1 MGKYKLMG
9 LSNSTLTMFQI
20 PITDATLMYSSVGCV
35 LISVILIE
43 YFRIYTMGEPSI
55 TVFSKIQRPIQTF
68 LRPAVW
74 VPGLRNLHSHRETW
88 TFKEDSSHQGNL
100 DSILNAI
107 NKVIAKDTSKFYWH
121 VQQPAAAVGNETTPL
136 QDSKSFVRIF
146 TFTRAE
152 WLDITE
158 ITLSGNKAEVWAFSS
173 GFLPLIIPLACFLNV
188 PFFFFPFLD
197 MGLNK
202 QRMDRIIAEMD
213 AEVQR
218 S

>member
-1 MGKYKLMG
+1 MLQLPGIDT
-9 LSNSTLTMFQI
+9 S
-20 PITDATLMYSSVGCV
+20 
-35 LISVILIE
+35 LISTVLGAFIALIIFE
-43 YFRIYTMGEPSI
+43 YFRAHAMGEPSI
-55 TVFSKIQRPIQTF
+55 TVFSRIQRPIQTF

-74 VPGLRNLHSHRETW
+74 IPGLRNLHSTRETW
-88 TFKEDSSHQGNL
+88 TFEGGSHQDNL
-100 DSILNAI
+100 HAIQNAI
-107 NKVIAKDTSKFYWH
+107 NKVIAKDTSKFYWQ
-121 VQQPAAAVGNETTPL
+121 VQQPNVPLGNETTPL

-158 ITLSGNKAEVWAFSS
+158 ITLAGNKAEVWAFSS

-202 QRMDRIIAEMD
+202 QRLDRIVAEMD
-213 AEVQR
+213 KTVVR

>member
-1 MGKYKLMG
+1 
-9 LSNSTLTMFQI
+9 
-20 PITDATLMYSSVGCV
+20 
-35 LISVILIE
+35 
-43 YFRIYTMGEPSI
+43 MGEPSI
-55 TVFSKIQRPIQTF
+55 TIFSKLQRPIQTF

-74 VPGLRNLHSHRETW
+74 IPGLRNLHSHSETW
-88 TFKEDSSHQGNL
+88 TFGSDTHQSNL

-107 NKVIAKDTSKFYWH
+107 NKVIAKDTSKFYWQ
-121 VQQPAAAVGNETTPL
+121 VQQPSAAVGNET
-136 QDSKSFVRIF
+136 DSKSFIRIY

-158 ITLSGNKAEVWAFSS
+158 ITLSGNKAKVWAFSS

-188 PFFFFPFLD
+188 PLFFFPFLD

-202 QRMDRIIAEMD
+202 QRADRIIAEMD
-213 AEVQR
+213 QTVQR

>member
-1 MGKYKLMG
+1 ML
-9 LSNSTLTMFQI
+9 QI
-20 PITDATLMYSSVGCV
+20 PVTDTPLMFSTVSCV
-35 LISVILIE
+35 FISAILIE
-43 YFRIYTMGEPSI
+43 YFRIHAMGEPSI

-74 VPGLRNLHSHRETW
+74 IPGLRNLHSKRETW
-88 TFKEDSSHQGNL
+88 TFESTSHQSNL
-100 DSILNAI
+100 DSILSAI
-107 NKVIAKDTSKFYWH
+107 NKVIANDTSKFYWQ
-121 VQQPAAAVGNETTPL
+121 VQQPTVPLANET
-136 QDSKSFVRIF
+136 DSKSFVRIF

-158 ITLSGNKAEVWAFSS
+158 ISLNGNKAEVWAFSS
-173 GFLPLIIPLACFLNV
+173 GFLPLIIPFACFLNV

-202 QRMDRIIAEMD
+202 LRLDNIVKEMNTT
-213 AEVQR
+213 VVR